1 MSKIQQQ
8 QEKEIENLKDLIKYQ
23 ANEIKLIDGFSKI
36 LQMHIEENAQV
47 ILTPIKIGDETL
59 LEITLKSDS
68 LNNITASASSIDI
81 VQAFKRLQLEIWH
94 QRNQLDAIVDFIG
107 G

>member
-8 QEKEIENLKDLIKYQ
+8 QEKEIENLKDLIKHQ